1 MRLSVGMDA
10 IGLEP
15 TLGIGHVGN
24 AFEEEG
30 YQTRFVLLC
39 PSAEGLGGHAPMG
52 AFNLAADA
60 ARILLNR

>member
-15 TLGIGHVGN
+15 TLRIGHVGN

-30 YQTRFVLLC
+30 YQTRFVLL
-39 PSAEGLGGHAPMG
+39 PQPGATPMRAWVSAKRAL
-52 AFNLAADA
+52 
-60 ARILLNR
+60 